1 MELFWALLIFFGIV
15 YGCFCINKR
24 FVIVIYGIMLMTV
37 NIALILS
44 EKTVVNRCLDI
55 FVSLLVF
62 IALCF
67 SYYIRYTQNNIL
79 DKVVYKIIS
88 YLQKMSNK

>member
-1 MELFWALLIFFGIV
+1 
-15 YGCFCINKR
+15 
-24 FVIVIYGIMLMTV
+24 MLMTV